1 MAAPMTR
8 ELVIAQN
15 AAEPAN
21 GDLSAFLDKD
31 GTVVAPPGPPLPLF
45 LISIPKSGTHLL
57 YELARALGYRDGVV
71 CPDSPAAGTWYC
83 VEFSNSHTRAADFLV
98 DTTRRAAFGNK
109 HHPFFR
115 SPALFIYRNPR
126 DILVSESNWFHK
138 AKNSPLAGYLSS
150 LTQEERLLRL
160 ADDPW
165 LLGSLRERV
174 GAFIPWLDFPNVIP
188 LSFEELVG
196 SRGGGSDK
204 AQLDLIWSLQL
215 KLRVPGR
222 PEDIAGKVFNPG
234 SPTFTEGRIGAWREQ
249 LTPQVKDKLRTLG
262 SDYLEIY
269 GYADEATAVPSR
281 AGEFRRRALRL
292 AADEFSATPI
302 AVEMGYLRHDIV
314 LYNRRYYA
322 VPHAFGPV
330 DLARRVPLGV
340 KAARSLDEA
349 RFAVVRRRLLFGP
362 LWRVWAKLLS
372 YLR

>member
-1 MAAPMTR
+1 MTR
-8 ELVIAQN
+8 ELVIAED

-31 GTVVAPPGPPLPLF
+31 VKVVAPPGPRLPLF

-71 CPDSPAAGTWYC
+71 CPDAPAPGNWYC
-83 VEFSNSHTRAADFLV
+83 IEFSNSHTRAADFLI

-138 AKNSPLAGYLSS
+138 AKNSPLAGYLSALS
-150 LTQEERLLRL
+150 QEERQLRL

-165 LLGSLRERV
+165 LLGSIRERV
-174 GAFIPWLDFPNVIP
+174 GGFIPWLDFPNVIP

-215 KLRVPGR
+215 KLRIPGR
-222 PEDIAGKVFNPG
+222 PEDIAGKVFNPD
-234 SPTFTEGRIGAWREQ
+234 SPTFTEGRIGAWRDQ
-249 LTPQVKDKLRTLG
+249 LTPQVKDQLRKLGT
-262 SDYLEIY
+262 DYLEIY
-269 GYADEATAVPSR
+269 GYADEAAALPSR
-281 AGEFRRRALRL
+281 TEEFRRRALRL
-292 AADEFSATPI
+292 PAEDFSATPI
-302 AVEMGYLRHDIV
+302 GVETGYLRHDIV
-314 LYNRRYYA
+314 RFDRRYYA

-330 DLARRVPLGV
+330 DLARGVPFGV

-349 RFAVVRRRLLFGP
+349 RFAVLRRRLLFGP
-362 LWRVWAKLLS
+362 LWRLWARALALL
-372 YLR
+372 RRA